1 MAGMSQGERARR
13 HKHREIVSR
22 WKRLKGCAT
31 CGFRG
36 RYGYQLE
43 LDHVCRTSKEKR
55 VGTDRAFEAHW
66 SLSRIKQEMAKCQVL
81 CKNCHALKNI
91 QGKSWDKLKNA
102 GHARHTKTHLPS
114 A

>member
-22 WKRLKGCAT
+22 WKRLKGCAA

-36 RYGYQLE
+36 RHGYQLE

-55 VGTDRAFEAHW
+55 VGFRVIAANAALPEK
-66 SLSRIKQEMAKCQVL
+66 KQPQTSI
-81 CKNCHALKNI
+81 ALLW
-91 QGKSWDKLKNA
+91 GV
-102 GHARHTKTHLPS
+102 GR
-114 A
+114 

>member
-66 SLSRIKQEMAKCQVL
+66 SLIRIKQEMAKCQVL
-81 CKNCHALKNI
+81 CKNCHALKTYRENH
-91 QGKSWDKLKNA
+91 GTN
-102 GHARHTKTHLPS
+102 
-114 A
+114 